1 MLSKAQQSRLRESV
15 LLLGY
20 GTVLFLFFKGGNWI
34 EGTVGVTKVGLFI
47 WLFITIML
55 ASFAVVHHA
64 DILAEKLGDPY
75 GTLVLTLAVTG
86 IEVMMIS
93 AVMLTDTSPTLAR
106 DTMFS
111 VVMILLGGI
120 LGFCLLIGGFRFH
133 EQQFNLKGGKAFLS
147 LIIPLTVLSLVMPN
161 FTTGGHGFFSNLH
174 AMSIV
179 ILSTVIYGIFLA
191 VQTKWHTEF
200 FLESSILYLNKKKNQ
215 HTITS
220 RAIRKESLVIFF
232 HTVMLLLY
240 IPVVI
245 FLSKKLALLFSL
257 KAVTGTP
264 FLSQSIRTALDGF
277 IVAVLILAPEGLAAI
292 QAARKNQMQRSVN
305 ILLGSVLATI
315 GLTVPAALGIS
326 LFIGHPIHLGLDA
339 ADITLLIMTL
349 ASCIITFSQG
359 ETNAFQGF
367 VHLLLFSIYIVF
379 MFD

>member
-1 MLSKAQQSRLRESV
+1 MLSKIQQRHFRESV
-15 LLLGY
+15 LFLGY
-20 GTVLFLFFKGGNWI
+20 GTVLFLFLKGATWI

-47 WLFITIML
+47 WIFVTIML
-55 ASFAVVHHA
+55 ASFSVVHHA
-64 DILAEKLGDPY
+64 DILAEKLGEPY
-75 GTLVLTLAVTG
+75 GTLILTLAVTG

-161 FTTGGHGFFSNLH
+161 FTTGGYGFFSNLH

-179 ILSTVIYGIFLA
+179 ILSTIIYGIFLA

-200 FLESSILYLNKKKNQ
+200 FLESSILYLNKKKEQ
-215 HTITS
+215 HPVTS
-220 RAIRKESLVIFF
+220 RGVRKENRLIFF
-232 HTVMLLLY
+232 HTLMLLLY

-257 KAVTGTP
+257 KEVTETP

-277 IVAVLILAPEGLAAI
+277 IVAILILAPEGLAAI

-349 ASCIITFSQG
+349 ANCMITFSQG

>member
-1 MLSKAQQSRLRESV
+1 MLSKTHQRHFRESV
-15 LLLGY
+15 LFLGY
-20 GTVLFLFFKGGNWI
+20 GTVLFLFLKGSAWV
-34 EGTVGVTKVGLFI
+34 EGSAGFAKIGLFVWI
-47 WLFITIML
+47 FVAILL

-64 DILAEKLGDPY
+64 DILAEKLGEPY
-75 GTLVLTLAVTG
+75 GTLILTLAVTA

-133 EQQFNLKGGKAFLS
+133 EQQFNLKGGRAFLS
-147 LIIPLTVLSLVMPN
+147 LIIPLTVLALIMPN

-179 ILSTVIYGIFLA
+179 VLSTVIYGIFLA

-200 FLESSILYLNKKKNQ
+200 FLESSILYLNKKKEQ
-215 HTITS
+215 HALTS
-220 RAIRKESLVIFF
+220 RAVRKEGRLIFF

-257 KAVTGTP
+257 KQAAGTP
-264 FLSQSIRTALDGF
+264 FLTQSVRTALDGF

-339 ADITLLIMTL
+339 ADITLLVMTL
-349 ASCIITFSQG
+349 ANCMITFSQG

>member
-1 MLSKAQQSRLRESV
+1 MLSKIQQRQLRESI

-20 GTVLFLFFKGGNWI
+20 GTVLFLFLKGTAWV
-34 EGTVGVTKVGLFI
+34 EGSMGLTKVGLFI
-47 WLFITIML
+47 WIFVTIML
-55 ASFAVVHHA
+55 ASFSVVHHA
-64 DILAEKLGDPY
+64 DILAEKLGEPY
-75 GTLVLTLAVTG
+75 GTLILTLAVTG

-191 VQTKWHTEF
+191 VQTRWHTEF
-200 FLESSILYLNKKKNQ
+200 FLESSILYLNKKKEE
-215 HTITS
+215 HSLTLRS
-220 RAIRKESLVIFF
+220 LRKESRLIFF

-257 KAVTGTP
+257 KKTTGTP
-264 FLSQSIRTALDGF
+264 VLSDSIRTALDGF
-277 IVAVLILAPEGLAAI
+277 IVAILILAPEGLAAI

-349 ASCIITFSQG
+349 ANCMITFSQG

>member
-1 MLSKAQQSRLRESV
+1 MLSKIQKSYLRELV
-15 LLLGY
+15 LFLGY
-20 GTVLFLFFKGGNWI
+20 GTVLLLFFKGTAWI
-34 EGTVGVTKVGLFI
+34 EGSVGVTKAGLFI
-47 WLFITIML
+47 WIFITIML

-64 DILAEKLGDPY
+64 DILAEKLGEPY
-75 GTLVLTLAVTG
+75 GTLILTLAVTG

-179 ILSTVIYGIFLA
+179 VLSTVIYGIFLA
-191 VQTKWHTEF
+191 VQTRWHTEF
-200 FLESSILYLNKKKNQ
+200 FLESSILYLHKKKEK
-215 HTITS
+215 HSATS
-220 RAIRKESLVIFF
+220 HLVRKESRLIFF
-232 HTVMLLLY
+232 HTLMLLLY

-257 KAVTGTP
+257 KKATEAP
-264 FLSQSIRTALDGF
+264 FFTESIRTALDGF
-277 IVAVLILAPEGLAAI
+277 IVALLILAPEGLAAI

-326 LFIGHPIHLGLDA
+326 VFIGHPIHLGLDA
-339 ADITLLIMTL
+339 AEITLLVMTL
-349 ASCIITFSQG
+349 ANCMITFSQG

-367 VHLLLFSIYIVF
+367 VHLLLFSIYIIL